1 MHETYAHDPQAT
13 LHRIR
18 GVCSDFESTLA
29 KGFEV
34 NRRDAALGFLTLCAA
49 APMQGVAQAQ
59 SKAKIYRVAVV
70 TSVPAAALPGTR
82 AFELAQLK
90 ALGYVEG
97 QNLILDL
104 RSLLGIAAEGQ
115 RAEVAE
121 LLDLKPDVIVVDGT
135 TAAVLV
141 ANATT
146 TIPIVMAASV
156 DPVGAG
162 LTQSLARPSRN
173 VTGLALDVDTGAE
186 EKRLEIFLEML
197 PKARRIAFVGPPAS
211 WEDAW
216 GKAVQGVAAKRGV
229 DLLYV
234 AGQGTTGYAEALE
247 TVKREK
253 FDALFVGN
261 APAAGRL
268 GRTFGE
274 FSAANRIPSACG
286 ITEMVDQGCLMTY
299 GQSGIGFW
307 KHGFAYVDK
316 ILKGAKPADL
326 PIEQPTEFQL
336 VINLKTAEAIG
347 LKIPQ
352 SVLLR
357 ADRVVE

>member
-1 MHETYAHDPQAT
+1 
-13 LHRIR
+13 
-18 GVCSDFESTLA
+18 V
-29 KGFEV
+29 
-34 NRRDAALGFLTLCAA
+34 
-49 APMQGVAQAQ
+49 APLQGVAQAQ
-59 SKAKIYRVAVV
+59 PAAKVYRVAVV
-70 TSVPAAALPGTR
+70 TYVPAAALPGTR

-90 ALGYVEG
+90 ALGYLEG
-97 QNLILDL
+97 QNLVLDL
-104 RSLLGIAAEGQ
+104 RSLLGIDADGQ
-115 RAEVAE
+115 RAVAAD
-121 LLDLKPDVIVVDGT
+121 LLALKPDVVVVDGT

-141 ANATT
+141 AKATRS
-146 TIPIVMAASV
+146 IPIVMAASA

-162 LTQSLARPSRN
+162 LTQSLARPSAN
-173 VTGLALDVDTGAE
+173 VTGLAIDVDTGAE
-186 EKRLEIFLEML
+186 EKRLEIFLEIL
-197 PKARRIAFVGPPAS
+197 PKARRIAFVGSPAT
-211 WEDAW
+211 WEEAW
-216 GKAVQGVAAKRGV
+216 GKAVRGVAAKRGV
-229 DLLYV
+229 SLLYV
-234 AGQGTTGYAEALE
+234 EAQGTAGYADALE
-247 TVKREK
+247 IVTREK
-253 FDALFVGN
+253 FDALFVAN

-274 FSAANRIPSACG
+274 FTVASRIPSACG

-357 ADRVVE
+357 ADRVIE